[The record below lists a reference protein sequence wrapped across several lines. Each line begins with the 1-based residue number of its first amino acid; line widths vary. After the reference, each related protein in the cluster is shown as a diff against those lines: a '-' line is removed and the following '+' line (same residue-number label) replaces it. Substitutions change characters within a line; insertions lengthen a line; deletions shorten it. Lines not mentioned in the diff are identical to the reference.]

1 MAFTT
6 DWDTDLCSDATDAIQ
21 IDDYINKTRTD
32 VEERLKNWVYG
43 FVAGENDGVGGLI
56 SAKLKVQTSVTQTAN
71 CIHLYGKDVSSKCE
85 LHAID
90 EDANDVQITAGGNI
104 GGANVELLAGKDL
117 LGSATS
123 DITINTNK
131 FTVAGAT
138 GNTVIAGTCAI
149 TGAATL
155 TGGGTLGAALA
166 AGSNKITGLDAGA
179 SDGDAV
185 HLGQFEI
192 DNVDAASAGA
202 SSESVTL
209 PNGLTMKFGSETIT
223 SDGDYA
229 VTFGAAFDNAVFSV
243 VLTPVVTAA
252 DELECQLKN
261 GTVATTGFTI
271 IVAREAT
278 IQTVYWMAIGY

>member
-32 VEERLKNWVYG
+32 VEERLKQWVYG

-85 LHAID
+85 CHAID
-90 EDANDVQITAGGNI
+90 EDANEVQMTTGGNI

-138 GNTVIAGTCAI
+138 GNTVIAGTLTQQGVATLADTSAMASDAAPAADAQI
-149 TGAATL
+149 ANKKYVDDQNTADHPAFTGGESHTDGSGIIIKQGVESVASQALDEVTYATPFPTECTNAFCSYQDNDGSTTYAATCVPK
-155 TGGGTLGAALA
+155 
-166 AGSNKITGLDAGA
+166 S
-179 SDGDAV
+179 
-185 HLGQFEI
+185 
-192 DNVDAASAGA
+192 
-202 SSESVTL
+202 
-209 PNGLTMKFGSETIT
+209 GSEDSI
-223 SDGDYA
+223 
-229 VTFGAAFDNAVFSV
+229 
-243 VLTPVVTAA
+243 L
-252 DELECQLKN
+252 QIKN
-261 GTVATTGFTI
+261 RPSATRNI
-271 IVAREAT
+271 S
-278 IQTVYWMAIGY
+278 WLAIGY